1 MKIKFIESPLNK
13 YSESFKKQVV
23 REYESGLLNKDQLMR
38 KYSIGGKSMVLEW
51 CRKYGKLGCCNSKIM
66 NGRLYTDPQ
75 KNRIKEL
82 EKKLKE
88 AESKLKA
95 YEKLIEITNRE
106 LNTDVVKKIGARLS
120 GNWQEHNKQASA
132 LHADSLALPNKR
144 ITNQKSEEGK
154 GNVENKLSK
163 KK

>member
-1 MKIKFIESPLNK
+1 MRIKFIPSPLNK

-38 KYSIGGKSMVLEW
+38 KYSIGGKSTVLEW
-51 CRKYGKLGCCNSKIM
+51 CRQYGTFGYSNSKIM
-66 NGRLYTDPQ
+66 NGRPHTDPQ

-88 AESKLKA
+88 AESKLKV

-106 LNTDVVKKIGARLS
+106 LNTDVVKKIGAKLS
-120 GNWQEHNKQASA
+120 ENWQQHNKQESV
-132 LHADSLALPNKR
+132 LHAESLALPNKR
-144 ITNQKSEEGK
+144 ITNQKPEAGK
-154 GNVENKLSK
+154 GNVENKLLK